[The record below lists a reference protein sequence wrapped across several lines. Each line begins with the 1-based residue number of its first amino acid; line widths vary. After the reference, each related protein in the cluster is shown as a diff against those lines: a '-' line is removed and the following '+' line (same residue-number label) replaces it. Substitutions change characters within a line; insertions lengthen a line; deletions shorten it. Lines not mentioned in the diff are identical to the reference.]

1 MLVQSETFLM
11 SAVATVE
18 HSPVSPGLTAG
29 LVVMVV
35 VVTAKVLIFYSFVVP
50 TITVLFSITN
60 LGFV

>member
-1 MLVQSETFLM
+1 MLVQSETFLVF
-11 SAVATVE
+11 AVATVE

-35 VVTAKVLIFYSFVVP
+35 VVTTKVLIFYSFVVP

-60 LGFV
+60 LGFT

>member
-1 MLVQSETFLM
+1 M

-35 VVTAKVLIFYSFVVP
+35 VVTAKVLIFYSFVVT

-60 LGFV
+60 LGLV

>member
-35 VVTAKVLIFYSFVVP
+35 VVTAKVLIFYSFIVP

-60 LGFV
+60 LDFV